1 MVVDAAVLVS
11 RGTSKDRSSGP
22 ACLSGITYAGG
33 TTYYVIADNGTDC
46 GLYKATIN
54 LGSDGKSV
62 SSYSLGNKISLAMVS
77 DIEGIAYDP
86 ASGNV
91 WVADES
97 TQTITEFDPS
107 SGAALRRVDV
117 PAVMKKIVGNYGF
130 ESLTISGDGLTMWTA
145 YGFRK
150 LRNGFATR
158 HRSDMRLS
166 ERAMAIPLTCTL
178 CAHRRSGR
186 LPVRR

>member
-1 MVVDAAVLVS
+1 MGRMYGMKHIMMWTLIAISPMAVDAALSVS

-62 SSYSLGNKISLAMVS
+62 SSYSLGSKISLAMVS

-107 SGAALRRVDV
+107 NGAAIRGRRKCQ
-117 PAVMKKIVGNYGF
+117 ARLVG
-130 ESLTISGDGLTMWTA
+130 
-145 YGFRK
+145 
-150 LRNGFATR
+150 
-158 HRSDMRLS
+158 
-166 ERAMAIPLTCTL
+166 
-178 CAHRRSGR
+178 
-186 LPVRR
+186 